1 MIESVQNLSFE
12 ETILPVQSINR
23 EYFDGGDELLIKAL
37 AKITCEFSSDKNP
50 SEEFNLQEAEGFTTE
65 LFASNPLSL
74 RLLQMLIFFKKPL
87 KVLEIGTFIGLSTMC
102 MAKCLPEEGQIVT
115 LEKFDYFCRIAQQ
128 NFQNNG
134 FSSDKIKLIEGDA
147 FEELKKMNSEKFD
160 FIFVDGNK
168 EKYRDYFELLEP
180 YLEKGGLFVVDDVL
194 FHGDVL
200 NENPKT
206 EKGRGVKDFLDCA
219 KAREE
224 YIKILLPI
232 RNGMMLMYKR

>member
-1 MIESVQNLSFE
+1 MIESSKSLSFE
-12 ETILPVQSINR
+12 ETILPVQSVNR
-23 EYFDGGDELLIKAL
+23 EYFDGSDELLIKAL
-37 AKITCEFSSDKNP
+37 AQITCQFSDSQNP
-50 SEEFNLQEAEGFTTE
+50 SEQFNLQEAPGFTTE

-74 RLLQMLIFFKKPL
+74 RLLQMLILLKKPK

-102 MAKCLPEEGQIVT
+102 MAKCLPEGGQIIT
-115 LEKFDYFCRIAQQ
+115 LEKFDYFCRIAEQ

-134 FSSDKIKLIEGDA
+134 LTDKIKIIEGDA
-147 FEELKKMNSEKFD
+147 LEELKKLQSEKFD

-168 EKYRDYFELLEP
+168 EKYKEYFELLEP
-180 YLEKGGLFVVDDVL
+180 YLEDGGLFVVDDVL

-200 NENPKT
+200 NELPKT
-206 EKGRGVKDFLDCA
+206 EKGKGVKKFLETV
-219 KAREE
+219 KSRED